1 MNDNTLAVFDIEAV
15 SAKKNKDLVMIGW
28 YDGIEYQYFT
38 KINDFL
44 DYLLKPIHN
53 NYFIYSHFGGKYD
66 MLFIFEAKEYIFS
79 KGYTIED
86 IIIISG
92 AILSFS
98 IKKYKY
104 NKPVFTIK
112 FADSYRILLSSLKK
126 LTDDFNVSHKKL
138 DFDFKGGKEFKL
150 TPENIEYNKF
160 DCIGLYEILNI
171 FFSKYANDIGFTISI
186 ASTSLKVFTSK
197 FLKEPLYVLNKNTED
212 FIRKS
217 YYGGR
222 CEVFKK
228 HLDKGFYY
236 DVNSLYPYVM
246 TLEMPSGYYYEV
258 LEFEKDKI
266 GFYNCDVYIPENLY
280 IPPIPF
286 KYKNKLIFPVG
297 RLNDVYL
304 TSAELNLLKSL
315 GGDYYIKSG
324 IVFEYKK
331 YIFKEFVDYYYKMK
345 LEAEKTENKSDRHIA
360 KLFMNSLYGKFGQK
374 RENEKY
380 FFIDNLNID
389 LLKNDIFL
397 YDFDLNLYYN
407 KQTSKSKNIL
417 PYLSSYITSLA
428 RVELY
433 KHMQSVNF
441 DVYYC
446 DTDSLFTK
454 TQLKASSS
462 LGALKLEGI
471 VENFTFNAPKDYS
484 GILNG
489 KELIKKKGFF
499 KDQAENETIIKL
511 CSFKETIKNN
521 KNVLSSKKYKFLKD
535 KKIIKKSGKNEDKRV
550 FLNNDSIPFNFN

>member
-66 MLFIFEAKEYIFS
+66 MLFIFEAKDYIFS

-104 NKPVFTIK
+104 NKPVFIIK

-138 DFDFKGGKEFKL
+138 EFDFKSGKEFKL

-197 FLKEPLYVLNKNTED
+197 FLKEPLYVLNKNTEE

-266 GFYNCDVYIPENLY
+266 GFYNCDVYIPENLN

-297 RLNDVYL
+297 KLKDIYL

-324 IVFEYKK
+324 IVFEDKK

-407 KQTSKSKNIL
+407 KQISKSKNIL

-471 VENFTFNAPKDYS
+471 VENFTFNAPKDYY
-484 GILNG
+484 GLLNG

-521 KNVLSSKKYKFLKD
+521 KNVLSSKYKFLKD

-550 FLNNDSIPFNFN
+550 FLNNDSVPFNFN

>member
-246 TLEMPSGYYYEV
+246 TLEMPAGFYYEV

-266 GFYNCDVYIPENLY
+266 GFYNCDVYIPENLN

-297 RLNDVYL
+297 KLKDIYL

-324 IVFEYKK
+324 IVFEDKK

-407 KQTSKSKNIL
+407 KQISKSKNIL

-454 TQLKASSS
+454 TELKPSSS

-471 VENFTFNAPKDYS
+471 VENFTFNAPKDYY

-521 KNVLSSKKYKFLKD
+521 KNVLSSKYKFLKD